1 MALAAG
7 IRTGPIIHYLIG
19 YASFGA
25 GYIAYMTFMI
35 AYVRNAGGGTM
46 AQSAFWTCIGI
57 GAFVQPWVWSG
68 AMAKAA
74 SGRLAAALR
83 AITAIGAL
91 IPLVGNTPFLL
102 AISAIMFGNAFFA
115 VTSSATAFARL
126 NYPPSAWP
134 HSIARMTLSFGIGQ
148 TLGPIATGAMTDAS
162 GSLSYAL
169 NVSAVMLVA
178 GAIACMIHAAT
189 TRDGAPRTQ
198 PLQRGG
204 SA

>member
-1 MALAAG
+1 VL
-7 IRTGPIIHYLIG
+7 
-19 YASFGA
+19 
-25 GYIAYMTFMI
+25 
-35 AYVRNAGGGTM
+35 
-46 AQSAFWTCIGI
+46 
-57 GAFVQPWVWSG
+57 
-68 AMAKAA
+68 
-74 SGRLAAALR
+74 RLAACREGLDDDHTSTATRAEMRGLVCRRDSFVVALDLCRRLLDLHRYRGDR
-83 AITAIGAL
+83 ATMGL
-91 IPLVGNTPFLL
+91 EWCHGQRGQRP
-102 AISAIMFGNAFFA
+102 
-115 VTSSATAFARL
+115 AFARL
-126 NYPPSAWP
+126 NYSPSAWP